1 MRFITKYA
9 SRGLLRYLGYQVA
22 DSVGVSLVSGVVSS
36 LVVVLLVVSLLVVSS
51 LVVVLLVVVS
61 LVVVL
66 LVVVSL
72 EAWLGVWLGAW
83 LLISSG
89 SLSPLELDWSEES
102 SLLEEGRLEALLL
115 VATLELNA
123 PKLSDETSLSLPPT
137 HWVNSK
143 ITIISK
149 IIKAATPEISPI
161 WVLVRVNPP
170 RVVA

>member
-1 MRFITKYA
+1 MLVVGVGA
-9 SRGLLRYLGYQVA
+9 SGSLV
-22 DSVGVSLVSGVVSS
+22 VGVSGS
-36 LVVVLLVVSLLVVSS
+36 LVVGVSGSLVAGVSGSLVVGVLVVGSLVTVLLVV
-51 LVVVLLVVVS
+51 
-61 LVVVL
+61 
-66 LVVVSL
+66 
-72 EAWLGVWLGAW
+72 VWLGAW

-123 PKLSDETSLSLPPT
+123 PKLSDETSLSLPPP

-143 ITIISK
+143 ITITSK

-170 RVVA
+170 RVGA

>member
-1 MRFITKYA
+1 M
-9 SRGLLRYLGYQVA
+9 LV
-22 DSVGVSLVSGVVSS
+22 VGVGASGS
-36 LVVVLLVVSLLVVSS
+36 LVVGVLVAVLVVGVLVVGVLVVGVLVVGVLVAVLVVGSLVTVLLVV
-51 LVVVLLVVVS
+51 
-61 LVVVL
+61 
-66 LVVVSL
+66 
-72 EAWLGVWLGAW
+72 VWLGAW

-102 SLLEEGRLEALLL
+102 SLLDEGRFEALLL

-123 PKLSDETSLSLPPT
+123 PKLSDETSLSLPPP

-170 RVVA
+170 RVGA

>member
-1 MRFITKYA
+1 MLVF
-9 SRGLLRYLGYQVA
+9 G
-22 DSVGVSLVSGVVSS
+22 VGVSGS
-36 LVVVLLVVSLLVVSS
+36 LVVGVSGTLVVGASGTLVVGVSGS
-51 LVVVLLVVVS
+51 LVVGVLVAVLVVGS
-61 LVVVL
+61 LVTVVL
-66 LVVVSL
+66 VV
-72 EAWLGVWLGAW
+72 VWLGAW

-123 PKLSDETSLSLPPT
+123 PKLSDETSLSLPPP

-143 ITIISK
+143 ITITSK

-170 RVVA
+170 RVGA